1 MDFTINQKPP
11 TSEEIL
17 AEQQRLNNE
26 TRRIKTR
33 DTLITFSLILLT
45 SAIVA
50 LAVYWSTSSIKY
62 AAIAFS
68 IFPVLGTVM
77 GIAGLITVVG
87 FRSNAMRVI
96 ELKNELVA
104 LLPVDSGNEDSIR
117 ELCRKYPQVEN
128 YRRQVEGMGRAMV
141 NGELAMFWGWDAST
155 GAKQA
160 KQRAYFNDSD
170 KDTSTGIS
178 AA

>member
-1 MDFTINQKPP
+1 MDFSINRKPP

-17 AEQQRLNNE
+17 AEQQQLSNE
-26 TRRIKTR
+26 ARRIKTR
-33 DTLITFSLILLT
+33 DTLITFILILIT
-45 SAIVA
+45 SALVA
-50 LAVYWSTSSIKY
+50 LAVYWSTDSIKY

-68 IFPVLGTVM
+68 IFPVVGTIM

-87 FRSNAMRVI
+87 FRSNAMQVI
-96 ELKNELVA
+96 ELKNGLIA
-104 LLPVDSGNEDSIR
+104 LLPVDSGNEENIR

-128 YRRQVEGMGRAMV
+128 YRRQVENMGRALV
-141 NGELAMFWGWDAST
+141 NGELALFWEWDAST

-160 KQRAYFNDSD
+160 KQRAYFNDSG
-170 KDTSTGIS
+170 KDSSASIS